1 MSSPKNGAVLEER
14 SPMDNASMT
23 RYAFKLLRYV
33 PNIVSAEFFNIGVF
47 LYSADG
53 GIVEA
58 RFAPD
63 FRRLRCNPLVELDY
77 LDALRDEFEEQ
88 RLRGRDFPQYVDR
101 LRENL
106 STCLEISSEKT
117 FWGTD
122 AATEIERLCRTYLVT
137 ASGEEIRG
145 ERREPRAGTR
155 RALRRRMDEA
165 FRHHHLI
172 GNGGGLKRDIGV
184 NYGSARLRF
193 TFDYS
198 YQPNGVVNY
207 VHGLALR
214 NDINDA
220 SKLCFVFE
228 RLRGLREQ
236 PIKLT
241 AVVDDEVP
249 DDAFALLRE
258 SHITTREASKLDRLA
273 VEIRQE
279 LGVS

>member
-1 MSSPKNGAVLEER
+1 
-14 SPMDNASMT
+14 MDNASMT

-47 LYSADG
+47 LYGKDG
-53 GIVEA
+53 GIIDA

-77 LDALRDEFEEQ
+77 LAALRDEFEEQ
-88 RLRGRDFPQYVDR
+88 HLRGEAFSQYVDR
-101 LRENL
+101 LQQNL
-106 STCLEISSEKT
+106 SNYLQISGEKT
-117 FWGTD
+117 FWGRD
-122 AATEIERLCRTYLVT
+122 AATEIERLCQTYLVT
-137 ASGEEIRG
+137 PAKQEVRDTPD
-145 ERREPRAGTR
+145 EPQAGTR
-155 RALRRRMDEA
+155 RALRRRMDET

-172 GNGGGLKRDIGV
+172 GNGGGLKRDVGV

-198 YQPNGVVNY
+198 YPPNGVVNY
-207 VHGLALR
+207 LHGLALR

-228 RLRGLREQ
+228 RLRGLQKQ

-249 DDAFALLRE
+249 DDTFGLLRE
-258 SHITTREASKLDRLA
+258 SHITAWQASKLDQLA
-273 VEIRQE
+273 VGIRQE
-279 LGVS
+279 LGA

>member
-1 MSSPKNGAVLEER
+1 
-14 SPMDNASMT
+14 MDNASMT

-47 LYSADG
+47 LYGADG
-53 GIVEA
+53 GIIDA

-77 LDALRDEFEEQ
+77 LAALRDEFEEQ
-88 RLRGRDFPQYVDR
+88 RRRGEAFAQYVDR

-106 STCLEISSEKT
+106 SNYLQISGEKT
-117 FWGTD
+117 FWGRD
-122 AATEIERLCRTYLVT
+122 AATEIERLCQTYLVT

-145 ERREPRAGTR
+145 ERHEPRAGTR
-155 RALRRRMDEA
+155 RALRRRMDET
-165 FRHHHLI
+165 FRHHRLI
-172 GNGGGLKRDIGV
+172 GNGGGLKRDVGV
-184 NYGSARLRF
+184 SYGSARLRF

-198 YQPNGVVNY
+198 YPPNGVVNY
-207 VHGLALR
+207 LHGLALR

-220 SKLCFVFE
+220 QKLCFVFE
-228 RLRGLREQ
+228 RLRGLQKR

-249 DDAFALLRE
+249 DDALALLRE
-258 SHITTREASKLDRLA
+258 SHITAWEASKLDALA

-279 LGVS
+279 LGA

>member
-1 MSSPKNGAVLEER
+1 MPTPKNDAVLEER

-33 PNIVSAEFFNIGVF
+33 PNIISAEFFNIGVF
-47 LYSADG
+47 LYGADG
-53 GIVEA
+53 GIIEA

-63 FRRLRCNPLVELDY
+63 FHRLRCNPLVELDY

-88 RLRGRDFPQYVDR
+88 RQRGRDFPQYVDR
-101 LRENL
+101 LQHDL
-106 STCLEISSEKT
+106 SNCLQIAGEKT

-122 AATEIERLCRTYLVT
+122 AATEIERLCQTYLVT
-137 ASGEEIRG
+137 APGEGIRG

-155 RALRRRMDEA
+155 RALRRRMDQT
-165 FRHHHLI
+165 FRHHRLI
-172 GNGGGLKRDIGV
+172 ANGGGLKRDIGV

-207 VHGLALR
+207 LHGLALR

-228 RLRGLREQ
+228 RLRGLQKQ

-241 AVVDDEVP
+241 TVVDDEVP
-249 DDAFALLRE
+249 DDTLGLLRE
-258 SHITTREASKLDRLA
+258 SHITAWQASKLDRLA
-273 VEIRQE
+273 VGIRQE
-279 LGVS
+279 LGV

>member
-1 MSSPKNGAVLEER
+1 
-14 SPMDNASMT
+14 MDNASMT

-47 LYSADG
+47 LYGKGG
-53 GIVEA
+53 GIIDA

-77 LDALRDEFEEQ
+77 LGALRHEFEEQ
-88 RLRGRDFPQYVDR
+88 RLQGKAFSQYVER
-101 LRENL
+101 LQEDL
-106 STCLEISSEKT
+106 SNDLQISGEKT
-117 FWGTD
+117 FWGRD

-137 ASGEEIRG
+137 ASGEETRR
-145 ERREPRAGTR
+145 EPREPRAGTR
-155 RALRRRMDEA
+155 RALRRRMEET
-165 FRHHHLI
+165 FRHHQLV
-172 GNGGGLKRDIGV
+172 GKGGGLRSDVGV

-198 YQPNGVVNY
+198 YQPNGAVNY
-207 VHGLALR
+207 LHGLALR
-214 NDINDA
+214 HDINDA

-228 RLRGLREQ
+228 RLRGLQVQ

-249 DDAFALLRE
+249 DDTFDLLRE
-258 SHITTREASKLDRLA
+258 SHIAAWEASKLNQLA
-273 VEIRQE
+273 VGIRQE
-279 LGVS
+279 LGA